1 MLNGELLEKDWQDP
15 YLRYLLQDVLLA
27 DRVQRE
33 RLKKYVTKFKVVDR
47 KLFKRSFQRRWMV
60 CIPGKEINGV
70 LSDLHQGGQ
79 WDTLMGGGYGKW
91 LCTRDIICP
100 QCKGML
106 KTLHGNVKNAK
117 GVWMKY
123 TPTIKVYI

>member
-47 KLFKRSFQRRWMV
+47 KLFERSFQRRWMV
-60 CIPGKEINGV
+60 CIPAKEINGV
-70 LSDLHQGGQ
+70 LLDLHQGGQ
-79 WDTLMGGGYGKW
+79 RDTLMGGGYGKW

-100 QCKGML
+100 QCKGMF
-106 KTLHGNVKNAK
+106 KTLQGNVKNAK
-117 GVWMKY
+117 GVGMKY